1 MVHLPD
7 YKIDPPEIETKII
20 SRCAECK
27 SDLLE
32 GESVYKVGNKVFCE
46 DCVEH
51 VTLEREEPDWDSMP
65 GGYDY

>member
-7 YKIDPPEIETKII
+7 FKIDPPETEAKFVCL
-20 SRCAECK
+20 CAECK
-27 SDLLE
+27 NDLLE
-32 GESVYKVGNKVFCE
+32 GDSAYKIGCNVYCE

-51 VTLEREEPDWDSMP
+51 VTLEQEEPNWDSMP